1 MQAATISS
9 IKKDRIV
16 QAAGKLFARQGYHGT
31 TTREIAH
38 LADVSENTLFR
49 HFDHKEN
56 LFWSALRSHSAGM
69 RFRKDLLEGLTQ
81 GDSPEV
87 VLPKIFESLT
97 ETVNYRPE
105 LLRLIAVAFVELYPK
120 AELFSHE
127 YLSPALSAISHY
139 LEMSIKNGKLR
150 VSDPR
155 MLTAALVMTGLMH
168 SGISNLIDGDKPRV
182 NRQEADRACSGFWL
196 DLLAPRMFPYTPPI
210 ARTTGEHS
218 D

>member
-1 MQAATISS
+1 MQTGGTRS

-31 TTREIAH
+31 STREIAH

-49 HFDHKEN
+49 HFEHKEN
-56 LFWSALRSHSAGM
+56 IFWSALRSQATEI
-69 RFRKDLLEGLTQ
+69 KLPNDLQEGLSQ
-81 GDSPEV
+81 GDSPEM

-120 AELFSHE
+120 AELFSRE
-127 YLSPALSAISHY
+127 YLSPALSAICGY
-139 LEMSIKNGKLR
+139 LEMNIKSGKIR
-150 VSDPR
+150 VSDSR

-168 SGISNLIDGDKPRV
+168 SGISSLIEGDKPDL
-182 NRQEADRACSGFWL
+182 NWQKADRACSGFWL
-196 DLLAPRMFPYTPPI
+196 DLLVPKMYLLAPPAGNTSREM
-210 ARTTGEHS
+210 S